1 MSSWDSIIYF
11 VVKRPYDFILTL
23 ILRKVNKNKRYVIFE
38 ERGDFFVYS
47 NPLKLSKILSF
58 ESVALSTKTT

>member
-23 ILRKVNKNKRYVIFE
+23 NLRKVNKNKRYVTIE
-38 ERGDFFVYS
+38 ECGDFLHVTNLFIEFVLNHNFIS
-47 NPLKLSKILSF
+47 NCF
-58 ESVALSTKTT
+58 